1 MGTKMGKLFNQL
13 EIDRELIEAKRK
25 DFRENVRWKTGW
37 IFVLLFLLI
46 LISGYCTTR
55 IAEAKENN
63 QTQGIAVKAGSQ
75 ALVNEHEVIAEEDS
89 ITLSDVSLLWESLCP
104 LPEAIES
111 WGDKTQ
117 AKWQTVRR
125 WCPEIFDIASRKGID
140 PFLWASL
147 TLQESGG
154 WAGAESSAGAMGL
167 SQVMPFHDCAD
178 WDPVLNMECGT
189 NILSGHLSK
198 FSLRDALAAYN
209 AGENGMK
216 SGNGYIFADAV
227 LGIYGKVQEAT
238 R

>member
-1 MGTKMGKLFNQL
+1 MGTKRGRLFSQL
-13 EIDRELIEAKRK
+13 EIDHELIEAKRK
-25 DFRENVRWKTGW
+25 HFRENVRWKTGW
-37 IFVLLFLLI
+37 VFLLLI
-46 LISGYCTTR
+46 LLALVTGYCTTR
-55 IAEAKENN
+55 IAEAKESN
-63 QTQGIAVKAGSQ
+63 QAQSVNVKAESQ
-75 ALVNEHEVIAEEDS
+75 ALANEHEMIAEEEL
-89 ITLSDVSLLWESLCP
+89 ITLSDVSLFWESLCP

-178 WDPVLNMECGT
+178 WDPALNMECGT